1 MPEYLT
7 PGVYYEPTDATR
19 GGISAVR
26 TDIAAFVGLAE
37 RGPLN
42 IAWPVE
48 SWRQFQSVFGDFS
61 PNAYLAYCVK
71 AFFENG
77 GRRGYIVRV
86 AHADAARARAELL
99 GMDGNP
105 TLRIRAS
112 SEGRWGNRL
121 QVRLANGRSE
131 ATQTRGAQ
139 PADGSASAVGLVVGF
154 PPGSLVRLFQRNPSG
169 DSEAYRVVQRV
180 EPVGGYLVWDS
191 PLDVLPVSMPGFDLT
206 APIDLETV
214 TFSLAVYENGRLRSL
229 YADLSIVPQGER
241 YAPQV
246 INPPADPLQRRKEP
260 LPLIEVED
268 LHAGV
273 LPPTWQDWLPDVNAA
288 SPDFAAGMLT
298 LRCGADGLANLQPQD
313 FTGDPGSSA
322 AEATGLRVLELEEEV
337 SLVAVPDILIRPAP
351 PIMYDP
357 LPQPEPDP
365 CLDKPLPPGVLPLPP
380 GPCPDIA
387 EQPPVFSR
395 SQVLWVQQQL
405 VLHCETQADRVALI
419 DPPEAGQAQ
428 VFDPSQV
435 MGWRQQFDSSYAAL
449 YYPWVLA
456 SDPLR
461 LSGQALR
468 AIPPS
473 GHAAGVIARTDRSVG
488 AHKAPANAVLEWA
501 QGFTLDVS
509 EEWQALLNP
518 LGINCLRALPG
529 RGLRVYGARTLSSD
543 PAYRFLNVR
552 RLLLLIRRAL
562 YISLQ
567 WAVFEPQDFY
577 LRQTLLLAISGFLAA
592 LRRKGA
598 LAGATPDQAFFVRCD
613 EENNPPAEVDLGRLV
628 VDIGVAP
635 VHPAEFVVL
644 RIGRTEDELEITEL
658 NGVAG

>member
-37 RGPLN
+37 RGPLHT
-42 IAWPVE
+42 AWPVE

-61 PNAYLAYCVK
+61 GNAYLAYCVK

-86 AHADAARARAELL
+86 AHGDAARAQGELI
-99 GMDGNP
+99 GMDGSP

-131 ATQTRGAQ
+131 ATQTSGSQ
-139 PADGSASAVGLVVGF
+139 PADGSASAVASVVGF
-154 PPGSLVRLFQRNPSG
+154 PPGSLVRLFQRNLSG
-169 DSEAYRVVQRV
+169 DIEAYRVVQRV

-191 PLDVLPVSMPGFDLT
+191 PLDVLPMVLAGFDLA

-214 TFSLAVYENGRLRSL
+214 TFSLAVYENGRLRAL
-229 YADLSIVPQGER
+229 CPDLSIVPQGER
-241 YAPQV
+241 YAPAI
-246 INPPADPLQRRKEP
+246 INLPADPLQRRREP

-268 LHAGV
+268 LHAG
-273 LPPTWQDWLPDVNAA
+273 LLLPTWQDWLPDVDAA
-288 SPDFAAGMLT
+288 TPDFSAGTLS
-298 LRCGADGLANLQPQD
+298 LRCGADGLANLQALD
-313 FTGDPGSSA
+313 FTGDPGAS
-322 AEATGLRVLELEEEV
+322 ATGLRVLEMEEEV
-337 SLVAVPDILIRPAP
+337 SLVAIPDILIRPAP
-351 PIMYDP
+351 PTVYDP

-365 CLDKPLPPGVLPLPP
+365 CIDCPPPPGVLPLPP

-419 DPPEAGQAQ
+419 DPPEPGGAQ

-449 YYPWVLA
+449 YYPWVLVT
-456 SDPLR
+456 DPLR
-461 LSGQALR
+461 LGGQVVR

-488 AHKAPANAVLEWA
+488 AHKAPANALLEWA
-501 QGFTLDVS
+501 QGFSLEVS

-567 WAVFEPQDFY
+567 WAVFEPHDFY
-577 LRQTLLLAISGFLAA
+577 LRQALLLAISGFLAA

-613 EENNPPAEVDLGRLV
+613 EENNPPADVALGRLV

-658 NGVAG
+658 NGAAG

>member
-37 RGPLN
+37 RGPLHT
-42 IAWPVE
+42 AWPVE

-61 PNAYLAYCVK
+61 GNAYLAYCVK

-77 GRRGYIVRV
+77 GRRCYIVRV
-86 AHADAARARAELL
+86 AHGDAARASGELI
-99 GMDGNP
+99 GMDGLP

-139 PADGSASAVGLVVGF
+139 PADGSASAVASVVGF
-154 PPGSLVRLFQRNPSG
+154 PVGSLVRLFQRNLSG
-169 DSEAYRVVQRV
+169 DIEAYRVVQRV

-191 PLDVLPVSMPGFDLT
+191 PLDVLPVVLAGFDLA

-214 TFSLAVYENGRLRSL
+214 TFSLSVYENGRLREL

-241 YAPQV
+241 YAPAV
-246 INPPADPLQRRKEP
+246 ISPPADPLQRRRQP

-273 LPPTWQDWLPDVNAA
+273 LPPVWQDWLPDVDAA
-288 SPDFAAGMLT
+288 TPDFAAGTLT
-298 LRCGADGLANLQPQD
+298 LRCGTDGLANLQAVD
-313 FTGDPGSSA
+313 FTGDPGASA
-322 AEATGLRVLELEEEV
+322 SGLRVLELEEEV
-337 SLVAVPDILIRPAP
+337 SLVAIPDILIRPAA
-351 PIMYDP
+351 PIVYDP

-365 CLDKPLPPGVLPLPP
+365 CLDCPPPPGVLPLPP

-419 DPPEAGQAQ
+419 DPPEPGQAQ

-461 LSGQALR
+461 LGGQVVR

-501 QGFTLDVS
+501 QGFSLEVS

-529 RGLRVYGARTLSSD
+529 RGLRIYGARTLSSD
-543 PAYRFLNVR
+543 PAYRYLNVR

-567 WAVFEPQDFY
+567 WAVFEPHDFY
-577 LRQTLLLAISGFLAA
+577 LRQALLLAISSFLAA

-613 EENNPPAEVDLGRLV
+613 EENNPPADVALGRLV

-658 NGVAG
+658 NGAAG